1 MGNKQPQSG
10 TATPQLQ
17 KTFFIYECIL
27 LYIKSAHV
35 LDTSNILPLPP
46 KKDKFEA
53 LPVGYKER
61 KIKTWRNGNWWD
73 EMR

>member
-1 MGNKQPQSG
+1 
-10 TATPQLQ
+10 
-17 KTFFIYECIL
+17 
-27 LYIKSAHV
+27 
-35 LDTSNILPLPP
+35 LPLPP

-61 KIKTWRNGNWWD
+61 KIKKWRNGNWWD